1 MAGAKPPRS
10 KAAQTKAA
18 LRKEL
23 LAQVERAKAA
33 YGIAATLPADAA
45 DQLLQLCLTQAGDP
59 DLSTSERNRWANTA
73 RQIIADRDKLA
84 AQTAP
89 ININIPVDGDELARR
104 ILGAYA
110 PQKGAGAVA
119 GIAPTPDTDEDP

>member
-10 KAAQTKAA
+10 KAAQTLAAMRKA
-18 LRKEL
+18 LE
-23 LAQVERAKAA
+23 AQVQRAATA

-45 DQLLQLCLTQAGDP
+45 DQLLQLCLVQAGDP

-110 PQKGAGAVA
+110 PTSGAGAVA
-119 GIAPTPDTDEDP
+119 GIETTPDTDEDP

>member
-10 KAAQTKAA
+10 KAAQAKAA

-23 LAQVERAKAA
+23 LAQVDRAATA
-33 YGIAATLPADAA
+33 YGIAATLPANAA

-89 ININIPVDGDELARR
+89 ININIPVDSAELSAR

-110 PQKGAGAVA
+110 PTSGAGAVA
-119 GIAPTPDTDEDP
+119 GNASTPATDEGE